1 MPLIDFKR
9 QDKSSNKKLIYC
21 SFGTLFNKN
30 VEAYL
35 TVLNGV
41 SQLSE
46 ESNGDT
52 RIKLLMS
59 TGNESYDKIQE
70 IVKSSSS
77 SFKKKLI
84 SSILIMSR
92 VPQLDVL
99 KRASLFITHAG
110 QNSTSESI
118 RYGVPIIF
126 VPMGAE
132 QPAVAYRVAVVLGR
146 GIRLDAATLSPSQVK
161 EAVSKV
167 FANSFYADRSCL
179 YSQLSKKYN
188 GPVEGARLIVKHLEE
203 SLKKKI
209 S

>member
-1 MPLIDFKR
+1 M
-9 QDKSSNKKLIYC
+9 
-21 SFGTLFNKN
+21 
-30 VEAYL
+30 

-41 SQLSE
+41 SQLIE

-52 RIKLLMS
+52 SIKLLMS
-59 TGNESYDKIQE
+59 TGKESYDKILE
-70 IVKSSSS
+70 IVKSSS
-77 SFKKKLI
+77 FKKMLTN
-84 SSILIMSR
+84 SILIMSR

-118 RYGVPIIF
+118 RYGVPMIF

-132 QPAVAYRVAVVLGR
+132 QPAVAYRVADELGF